1 MASAAQH
8 DPRRTPPE
16 RPPRRLGPR
25 PLPQHLGLAM
35 STWLNS
41 AAILPSLRIAWQSS
55 AAQDPGQAAAQPAA
69 NPLRESVARRLAELG
84 PQLDRAN
91 PEALAAALQAEG
103 HARLD
108 AFLTGVETYRH
119 HAFHRDLPEM
129 PVLWR
134 AGTTRLLDYRPA
146 DRGARPEMRPRLLVV
161 PSLVNRYYI
170 LDLAAEG
177 SFLRHMADR
186 GFDPLVV
193 DWGAP
198 GPVERGFDLSAYIA
212 GRLEAVLDAVAREPG
227 GPIFVIGYC
236 MGGNLALALALRR
249 AADIAGLVCLATPWD
264 FHADGAGQSRV
275 IGQIGRQLEPVLQ
288 ILGELPVDI
297 LQCFF
302 SGLDPF
308 QVLRKFQS
316 FAGLDPSSDAAR
328 RFVMLEDWLNDGIAL
343 AAAVTRECMTE
354 WYGENTPARGEW
366 RVAGSV
372 VDPARVALPSLCIVP
387 AADRIVPPAS
397 ALALANA
404 LRGGDRLTPNA
415 GHIGMM
421 AGRGASPQV
430 WQPLTAWLQA
440 RSA

>member
-1 MASAAQH
+1 M
-8 DPRRTPPE
+8 
-16 RPPRRLGPR
+16 
-25 PLPQHLGLAM
+25 M
-35 STWLNS
+35 M
-41 AAILPSLRIAWQSS
+41 
-55 AAQDPGQAAAQPAA
+55 GQ
-69 NPLRESVARRLAELG
+69 V
-84 PQLDRAN
+84 
-91 PEALAAALQAEG
+91 
-103 HARLD
+103 
-108 AFLTGVETYRH
+108 
-119 HAFHRDLPEM
+119 
-129 PVLWR
+129 
-134 AGTTRLLDYRPA
+134 
-146 DRGARPEMRPRLLVV
+146 
-161 PSLVNRYYI
+161 
-170 LDLAAEG
+170 
-177 SFLRHMADR
+177 
-186 GFDPLVV
+186 
-193 DWGAP
+193 
-198 GPVERGFDLSAYIA
+198 
-212 GRLEAVLDAVAREPG
+212 
-227 GPIFVIGYC
+227 
-236 MGGNLALALALRR
+236 
-249 AADIAGLVCLATPWD
+249 
-264 FHADGAGQSRV
+264 
-275 IGQIGRQLEPVLQ
+275 GRQLEPVLQ
-288 ILGELPVDI
+288 ILGELPVDM
-297 LQCFF
+297 LQAFF